1 MRPVRVSPRLWLT
14 PDWSN
19 WALMAAIV
27 LLVVAFG
34 FYFYV
39 YYAA

>member
-1 MRPVRVSPRLWLT
+1 MRAVRAPHRLWLV

-27 LLVVAFG
+27 LLVTAFG

-39 YYAA
+39 YYGG